1 MWADSQCINE
11 KLIILFITE
20 IMLLISYP
28 VTKGMIKWSDISV
41 IIHSI
46 LISDIAV
53 VSIYWN
59 DFPGTEG
66 ILESRKV
73 FQKINK

>member
-1 MWADSQCINE
+1 MWADSQCINK
-11 KLIILFITE
+11 KLIILFISE
-20 IMLLISYP
+20 MLLISYP
-28 VTKGMIKWSDISV
+28 VTKDMIKWSDISV

-59 DFPGTEG
+59 DFPGTDG